1 MDEHDEVP
9 RRSQEVE
16 ARGESGG
23 MTGRDRIRLTMAHR
37 DPDRVPV
44 MCQLSMGHY
53 NLNGGHRP
61 HEIWYETEAFID
73 ATVRLSRR
81 YAFDGTLVVL
91 PGRPPGYLDAHLVS
105 KREDDDG
112 QWLRWRDGS
121 TTFFPWDDMP
131 HHHPADETRPQR
143 ADFAAF
149 DPERDLDGVDSYLG
163 HSWNVL
169 YHMQEIAGREG
180 GGLFPDAPIPE
191 YTWRAFDAVKAAI
204 GVDHSVHG
212 SIYSPL
218 THYFELFGYEG
229 ALLGF
234 LEDEGKV
241 HAVLDGLTE
250 HVIAYGLALAG
261 RGADAID
268 VSSAFVGAPFLSR
281 AMYRE
286 FVVPY
291 ERRVHEALASVGCP
305 SYTHTCGRI
314 GDRLD
319 LMEETRLS
327 GIDTLD
333 PPPLGDVDLAIAKRD
348 FGARVFFKGN
358 MNSVALLG
366 YTTPAEVR
374 EEAGSRLAIGKP
386 GGGYILSTAC
396 SVAPHVEPWKLEM
409 LVPLAEE
416 LGRY

>member
-1 MDEHDEVP
+1 
-9 RRSQEVE
+9 
-16 ARGESGG
+16 
-23 MTGRDRIRLTMAHR
+23 
-37 DPDRVPV
+37 
-44 MCQLSMGHY
+44 
-53 NLNGGHRP
+53 
-61 HEIWYETEAFID
+61 
-73 ATVRLSRR
+73 
-81 YAFDGTLVVL
+81 
-91 PGRPPGYLDAHLVS
+91 
-105 KREDDDG
+105 
-112 QWLRWRDGS
+112 
-121 TTFFPWDDMP
+121 MP

-149 DPERDLDGVDSYLG
+149 DPERDLDSVDSYLG
-163 HSWNVL
+163 HSWTTSFTTCRRL
-169 YHMQEIAGREG
+169 PAGREAG
-180 GGLFPDAPIPE
+180 CFPNAPIPE
-191 YTWRAFDAVKAAI
+191 YTGRAFDAIKAAI
-204 GVDHSVHG
+204 GMDYSVDG

-314 GDRLD
+314 GIASTSWRRPDSPDRH
-319 LMEETRLS
+319 
-327 GIDTLD
+327 
-333 PPPLGDVDLAIAKRD
+333 P
-348 FGARVFFKGN
+348 
-358 MNSVALLG
+358 
-366 YTTPAEVR
+366 
-374 EEAGSRLAIGKP
+374 
-386 GGGYILSTAC
+386 
-396 SVAPHVEPWKLEM
+396 
-409 LVPLAEE
+409 
-416 LGRY
+416 